1 MNMQIGGSTA
11 AYSSRSYPYF
21 HLFQYG
27 GQLPA
32 KENVA
37 AGGTDAFF
45 ERVRFIATY
54 SEFFRKLGVTITTD
68 AQVVCHPRDFSFICG
83 MMEAA
88 CISGGSSQGMH
99 DEEH

>member
-21 HLFQYG
+21 HLSQYNDQRPVRG
-27 GQLPA
+27 S
-32 KENVA
+32 VA
-37 AGGTDAFF
+37 AGGVDAFF
-45 ERVRFIATY
+45 ERIRFIAAN
-54 SEFFRKLGVTITTD
+54 SETFRRLGVTITAD
-68 AQVVCHPRDFSFICG
+68 AQVVCHPHDFVFIRG
-83 MMEAA
+83 LMEAT